1 MDCDEELAGVVGL
14 GKSAPHMTRKKNREQ
29 EENKA
34 NTMKGIRAAEMARG

>member
-1 MDCDEELAGVVGL
+1 MNGGEVLADVVGL

-34 NTMKGIRAAEMARG
+34 NTMEGIRAAEMARG